1 MVNTFTE
8 VVAMNGMTSAR
19 LKLGI
24 HYRKTERGN
33 VTTFAE
39 SGRLQEKEIQRLQ
52 YIQIVPAFPCTS
64 TSARTPMFHGGY
76 WSEIFQLLT
85 LSVPFVSNF
94 RYRQRVEEARNDS
107 GLLNALPSS

>member
-24 HYRKTERGN
+24 HYRKTEREN

-39 SGRLQEKEIQRLQ
+39 GGCSQEKEIQRLQ
-52 YIQIVPAFPCTS
+52 YIQMVPEIPCTS

-76 WSEIFQLLT
+76 WSELFQLLT
-85 LSVPFVSNF
+85 LSVPFVSRF